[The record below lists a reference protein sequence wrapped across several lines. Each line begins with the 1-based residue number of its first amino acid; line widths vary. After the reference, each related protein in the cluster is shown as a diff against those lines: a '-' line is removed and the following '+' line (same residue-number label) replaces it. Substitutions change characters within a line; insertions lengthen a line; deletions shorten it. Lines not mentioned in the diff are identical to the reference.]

1 MPNTKPPQLHEN
13 KRQNL
18 KQPALNKERVG
29 VIDQILWG
37 VIKQHASCAAFLLLP
52 DSKLLPIFFFCE

>member
-1 MPNTKPPQLHEN
+1 MKI
-13 KRQNL
+13 KGKNL
-18 KQPALNKERVG
+18 KKPALNKERVG

-52 DSKLLPIFFFCE
+52 DSK